1 MNAPDSTATT
11 PLTIGEKFAVHYL
24 LKRRLGMGRLG
35 EVWLATDT
43 RLDMPVAL
51 KFFEAYEH
59 IPTLET
65 ASRKM
70 MKLIHPHVVRVFDFA
85 DDGQRCAV
93 VMEYLDGG
101 SLARRLKEQENGCFE
116 PAQIQDWVK
125 QLWSALAELQQS
137 GIVHGNINLANL
149 GIAETG
155 ELKIMEAGF
164 LDIRMAALT
173 PEMTFSYLPC
183 LTPQILTG
191 KAPSQMD
198 DSYAVGACVYEMLTG
213 KPVFLGANLPQ
224 QIRDREITP
233 VAQRRAEIGVGTQP
247 VPQDWEEWIARALA
261 KSPYDRPVAAE
272 ISEHLRNA
280 PPVSTLTA
288 EQAALAEKQAS
299 SPAAR
304 LSDIQAKIRTL
315 PKQAWIG
322 LGAAAALAVFYFT
335 AWQPAQSAL
344 TKMEDEFRILRRKA
358 TTEEPATLAKL
369 WADFQTTYEAP
380 ISFTARDTEML
391 TDASDYQLIQ
401 QKAAD
406 EQARLAKAEAQ
417 RLQDKREADIK
428 KLTESLLA
436 KVNVATEA
444 DNKDLPAATNLKQ
457 WQVLLTSMDESTE
470 RYKETGELPASFK
483 VARKEVEE
491 KIAYWTGEQ
500 KAEEAAYAG
509 YQQKLSLELDRL
521 KTVFADTTK
530 GAGPKIEE
538 INKVLAAFIVAPK
551 GALDSHMGMIQQL
564 QGWQTE
570 WTGKMQSEAPPLPLP
585 IKDLFANTPYKDL
598 AEDKLMAV
606 LAKVYDGYG
615 LNPKEDLDR
624 KKLHEAIVK
633 QQKDSGGIITG
644 QLALPDLAKAAIPVD
659 KPVEEIDKF
668 VTGLMAPV
676 TKVSSGS
683 SGSRRKKVPVEEPG
697 FFNRTGSAIKG
708 LFTKDS
714 KTTKKK

>member
-1 MNAPDSTATT
+1 MSVT
-11 PLTIGEKFAVHYL
+11 PLSPGVRFSEHYL

-65 ASRKM
+65 AARKM

-299 SPAAR
+299 SPSAR

-417 RLQDKREADIK
+417 RLQDKRKADIK
-428 KLTESLLA
+428 KLTESLLG
-436 KVNVATEA
+436 KVASAQVSFNDKTILAAQNLKGWQAVLA
-444 DNKDLPAATNLKQ
+444 DLDQRTAPYKESDDLPASLK
-457 WQVLLTSMDESTE
+457 L
-470 RYKETGELPASFK
+470 AH
-483 VARKEVEE
+483 KEVEE

-500 KAEEAAYAG
+500 QRQDAEYAS
-509 YQQKLSLELDRL
+509 YQQKLSNELDRI
-521 KTVFADTTK
+521 KTLIDDNNL
-530 GAGPKIEE
+530 GAGPKKLE
-538 INKVLAAFIVAPK
+538 IDKALAAFSTAPLS
-551 GALDSHMGMIQQL
+551 ALDGHVAMISML
-564 QGWQTE
+564 QGWSKD
-570 WTGKMQSEAPPLPLP
+570 WAIKMEEAIPKVPLA

-598 AEDKLMAV
+598 AEDKLKALLPKLNKAYNITEADPDRTKLHQAIV
-606 LAKVYDGYG
+606 DAQRASPQGLVDGKIR
-615 LNPKEDLDR
+615 LEDLT
-624 KKLHEAIVK
+624 KAE
-633 QQKDSGGIITG
+633 
-644 QLALPDLAKAAIPVD
+644 LPT
-659 KPVEEIDKF
+659 EIDEKGI
-668 VTGLMAPV
+668 TSLISGL
-676 TKVSSGS
+676 TKTVSSSGS
-683 SGSRRKKVPVEEPG
+683 SGGSRRRKTPPPPPSLLDRAKNFFKGGKK
-697 FFNRTGSAIKG
+697 
-708 LFTKDS
+708 
-714 KTTKKK
+714 

>member
-1 MNAPDSTATT
+1 
-11 PLTIGEKFAVHYL
+11 
-24 LKRRLGMGRLG
+24 
-35 EVWLATDT
+35 
-43 RLDMPVAL
+43 
-51 KFFEAYEH
+51 
-59 IPTLET
+59 
-65 ASRKM
+65 M

-149 GIAETG
+149 GIAEAG

-224 QIRDREITP
+224 QIREREITP

-272 ISEHLRNA
+272 ISEHLRTA

-417 RLQDKREADIK
+417 RLQDKRKADIK
-428 KLTESLLA
+428 KLTESLLGKVASAQVSFNDKTILAA
-436 KVNVATEA
+436 KNLKGWQAVLA
-444 DNKDLPAATNLKQ
+444 DLDQRTAPYKESDDLPASLK
-457 WQVLLTSMDESTE
+457 L
-470 RYKETGELPASFK
+470 AH
-483 VARKEVEE
+483 KEVEE

-500 KAEEAAYAG
+500 QRQDAEYAS
-509 YQQKLSLELDRL
+509 YQQKLSNELDRI
-521 KTVFADTTK
+521 KTLIDDNNL
-530 GAGPKIEE
+530 GAGPKKLE
-538 INKVLAAFIVAPK
+538 IDKALAAFSTAPLS
-551 GALDSHMGMIQQL
+551 ALDGHVAMISMIQ
-564 QGWQTE
+564 GWSKD
-570 WTGKMQSEAPPLPLP
+570 WAIKMEEAIPKVPLA

-598 AEDKLMAV
+598 AEDKLKALLPKLNKAYNITEADPDRTKLHQAIV
-606 LAKVYDGYG
+606 DAQRASPQGLVDGKIR
-615 LNPKEDLDR
+615 LEDLT
-624 KKLHEAIVK
+624 KAE
-633 QQKDSGGIITG
+633 
-644 QLALPDLAKAAIPVD
+644 LPT
-659 KPVEEIDKF
+659 EIDEKGI
-668 VTGLMAPV
+668 TSLISGL
-676 TKVSSGS
+676 TKTVSSSGS
-683 SGSRRKKVPVEEPG
+683 SGGSRRRKTPPPPPSLLDRAKNFFKGGKK
-697 FFNRTGSAIKG
+697 
-708 LFTKDS
+708 
-714 KTTKKK
+714 